1 MTPRVA
7 MMTLDVGSAVLRT
20 VIDRTLCTDSTDSPL
35 RVVTDAGTATTLDFP
50 IRPGAPAPFFQQ
62 PRPNRAERRAASRR
76 KAR

>member
-1 MTPRVA
+1 MTPKVA

-20 VIDRTLCTDSTDSPL
+20 VIDRALCTDSTDSPL

-50 IRPGAPAPFFQQ
+50 IRPGAPTLFSPH
-62 PRPNRAERRAASRR
+62 RPNRAERRAASRR